1 MNGNQNDIKSPNIFS
16 CENCNYI
23 TSYKKDYNKHVLTL
37 KHQKKMSGN
46 QFDIKNPNIFS
57 CKKCNYVTSNKN
69 KYDKHILALKHQN
82 DTNGNKSPNLSYKK
96 AYNHECNEINLNCD
110 TKCDLCS
117 KTYKNKSGLWKH
129 KKKCNVISCEKN
141 TLTNDMNITSLVME
155 LFKRQDFL
163 QNVFMEK
170 TMEMQNNIVELA
182 KNQTINNIT
191 TNNTTNQ
198 QFNLQFFLNETC
210 KDAMNITD
218 FVNSLSINV
227 ADFETTGKIGFV
239 EGISR
244 IIINGLKQIDTTKRP
259 IHCTDVKRET
269 IYIKNKDIWEKEEP
283 EKTKIKQA
291 VDQVARM
298 NLCQLPK
305 WQKLNPESAIID
317 TRQNEE
323 YVQYSI
329 AALGGK
335 TEEEEEKIM
344 NKIIKNVMK
353 EVILDKGIK

>member
-1 MNGNQNDIKSPNIFS
+1 MEMNGNQNDIKSPNIFS
-16 CENCNYI
+16 CEICNYI
-23 TSYKKDYNKHVLTL
+23 TS
-37 KHQKKMSGN
+37 
-46 QFDIKNPNIFS
+46 
-57 CKKCNYVTSNKN
+57 NKN
-69 KYDKHILALKHQN
+69 EYDKHILTAIHQN
-82 DTNGNKSPNLSYKK
+82 DTNGTKSPNLSYKPS
-96 AYNHECNEINLNCD
+96 YNVECSEIMQKCD
-110 TKCDLCS
+110 NKCDLCS
-117 KTYKNKSGLWKH
+117 KLYKNKSGLWKH
-129 KKKCNVISCEKN
+129 KKKCTALSGEKRTEISSI
-141 TLTNDMNITSLVME
+141 TNDMNITNLVME

-227 ADFETTGKIGFV
+227 DDFETTGKIGFV

-244 IIINGLKQIDTTKRP
+244 IIINGLKQIDTSKRP

-269 IYIKNKDIWEKEEP
+269 IYIKSKDIWEKEEP
-283 EKTKIKQA
+283 EKTKFKQA

-335 TEEEEEKIM
+335 TQEEEEKIM
-344 NKIIKNVMK
+344 NKIMRNVLK
-353 EVILDKGIK
+353 EVIVDKGNK